1 MSALG
6 QKRTLG
12 DVIRFNSSVRSQQ
25 FLLIQI
31 WWVDTR
37 SRSAGLGRRD
47 VAGGDLVFVGGEGC
61 QDFGLLAL
69 RHFGKVQA
77 LSEFCCD
84 RIKFC
89 GGDAEVPMGLLE
101 AERRLAG
108 LGGRELEGPARNI
121 TDPERPHELE

>member
-37 SRSAGLGRRD
+37 RSRSAGLGRRD
-47 VAGGDLVFVGGEGC
+47 VAGDDLVFVGGEGC

-69 RHFGKVQA
+69 RDLGKVQA
-77 LSEFCCD
+77 PSEFCCH

-89 GGDAEVPMGLLE
+89 GGDAEVPMGLLK

-108 LGGRELEGPARNI
+108 LGGRELEGPTRNI
-121 TDPERPHELE
+121 ADP